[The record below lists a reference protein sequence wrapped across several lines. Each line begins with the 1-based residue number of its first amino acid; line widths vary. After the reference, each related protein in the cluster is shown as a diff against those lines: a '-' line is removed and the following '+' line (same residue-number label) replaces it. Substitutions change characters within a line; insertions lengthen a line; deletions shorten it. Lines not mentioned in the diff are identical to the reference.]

1 MESGDQVR
9 ASGSGI
15 SRRTFLKGV
24 VASGVAAS
32 SSAYLF
38 RTSAAAQAPVAAQ
51 QATERLITLQV
62 NGATR
67 RVEVPHQETLAI
79 TLRYRLGLTGTK
91 LGCDRAECGNCTVL
105 IDGVPRYSCSTLTHT
120 VRGKEI
126 TTIEGLAGP
135 GGRLHPVQQAFVDEL
150 GFQCGFC
157 TPGMVM
163 TAVGVLAKNP
173 HPTREQVAEALSGN
187 LCRCGTYPHYVNAV
201 MRAAE
206 VS

>member
-9 ASGSGI
+9 ASAGGL

-24 VASGVAAS
+24 IASGVAAS
-32 SSAYLF
+32 SVGYLF
-38 RTSAAAQAPVAAQ
+38 RSVGPQPVSAQ
-51 QATERLITLQV
+51 QATERLIALSV

-67 RVEVPHQETLAI
+67 RVEVPHQETLAM

-105 IDGVPRYSCSTLTHT
+105 IDGLPRYSCSTLTHT
-120 VRGKEI
+120 VRGKEV
-126 TTIEGLAGP
+126 TTIEGLVGA
-135 GGRLHPVQQAFVDEL
+135 GGRLHPVQQAFVEEL
-150 GFQCGFC
+150 GYQCGFC

-163 TAVGVLAKNP
+163 TAVGLLGRNP
-173 HPTREQVAEALSGN
+173 RPSRDQVVEALSGN
-187 LCRCGTYPHYVNAV
+187 LCRCGTYHHYVNAV